1 MNTLNWFLRKTRYSA
16 PLVWIGVVAV
26 AAAIAQS
33 TATLIQIVDKATP
46 SVTATSSLNPSVFGT
61 SVTFSASLTAAL
73 ADTATGTVQ
82 WMDGATPV
90 GSPVSVA
97 SAAASMPVATLTAGT
112 HSMTA
117 VYSGDSNFTGATSA
131 PISQVVNKATPGL
144 GGFAPITVVSSLNPS
159 IYQNAVTFT
168 ASAPAGTTGSIT
180 FMDAATALG
189 TSPLV
194 GTSATFSIST
204 LVVSTHPITAVYSGD
219 SNFNSATSVELDQ
232 VVNKAPTVES
242 VFATPPASV
251 TVGTSVTF
259 TTLVNTG
266 ALLPTGSVVFMDG
279 ATTLG
284 TGTVASATATN
295 LLAYSSD
302 FTQWTS
308 DSTGAAA
315 PTVGAATVGPDGA
328 NSATILNFPDT
339 TGGNHSGLKLTGTG
353 TFATQQMAVSFW
365 ALSSSSAVLTVNLE
379 DGSGANAQTATENT
393 SATWQRFVVPFTM
406 AGGAGPNAI
415 VSIQAV
421 NQAAGTVSI
430 YGAQLEQAAT
440 AGVYVMTAGASA
452 AGQGGIA
459 TYTTATLLGG
469 NHPVTGVYSGDTNYL
484 GNTGALN
491 SPLTIG
497 QGSAIAVVAS
507 SLSPSNYGVSVTF
520 TATVTGPNATP
531 TGTITFLDGATTI
544 GTGTLDGTGKVT
556 MSISSLVVGNH
567 PITVQYGGDSNFT
580 AVTSSPITQTVN
592 SVAAVVTVTSSIN
605 PSSFGQSVDFT
616 ATVTGAGATPT
627 GTVVVTDGVTALGT
641 ITLNASGNGVLTTAT
656 LTGGSHSLLFTYSGD
671 TNYKP

>member
-1 MNTLNWFLRKTRYSA
+1 MNWFLRKTRYSA
-16 PLVWIGVVAV
+16 PLLWIGAAAV

-33 TATLIQIVDKATP
+33 TATLIQIVNKSTP
-46 SVTATSSLNPSVFGT
+46 SVTATSSLNPAVFGT
-61 SVTFSASLTAAL
+61 PVTFSASLTAAL
-73 ADTATGTVQ
+73 ANTATGTVQ

-90 GSPVSVA
+90 GSPVPVA

-159 IYQNAVTFT
+159 IYQNAVTLT
-168 ASAPAGTTGSIT
+168 ASAPAGSTGTIT

-204 LVVSTHPITAVYSGD
+204 LVASTHPITAVYSGD
-219 SNFNSATSVELDQ
+219 SNFNSATSAGISQ

-242 VFATPPASV
+242 VFAAPPTGV
-251 TVGTSVTF
+251 TVGSSVTF

-284 TGTVASATATN
+284 TGTVASASATN

-308 DSTGAAA
+308 DSAGAAA

-353 TFATQQMAVSFW
+353 TFATKQMAVSFW
-365 ALSSSSAVLTVNLE
+365 ALSSSSTVLTVNLE

-406 AGGAGPNAI
+406 AAGAGSNAI

-421 NQAAGTVSI
+421 NEAAGTASI
-430 YGAQLEQAAT
+430 YGAQLEQAVT
-440 AGVYVMTAGASA
+440 AGVYVMTTGASA

-491 SPLTIG
+491 SPLTVG
-497 QGSAIAVVAS
+497 QGSATAVVAS

-520 TATVTGPNATP
+520 TATVTGPNAIP

-544 GTGTLDGTGKVT
+544 GTGILDATGKAT

-567 PITVQYGGDSNFT
+567 PITVQYGGDSNFN
-580 AVTSSPITQTVN
+580 AVTSSSITQTVN
-592 SVAAVVTVTSSIN
+592 AVAAIVTVTSSIN
-605 PSSFGQSVDFT
+605 PSTFGQSVVFT

-627 GTVVVTDGVTALGT
+627 GTVAVTDGATTLGT
-641 ITLNASGNGVLTTAT
+641 ITLNASGSGVLTTAT

-671 TNYKP
+671 SNYTH

>member
-1 MNTLNWFLRKTRYSA
+1 MRYSA
-16 PLVWIGVVAV
+16 PLLWIGAVAV

-33 TATLIQIVDKATP
+33 TATLIQIVDKSTP
-46 SVTATSSLNPSVFGT
+46 TVTATSNLNPSVFG
-61 SVTFSASLTAAL
+61 SQVTFSASLTAAL
-73 ADTATGTVQ
+73 ANTATGTVQ
-82 WMDGATPV
+82 WMDGATPI

-97 SAAASMPVATLTAGT
+97 SAGASMPFSVLTAGT
-112 HSMTA
+112 HSITA
-117 VYSGDSNFTGATSA
+117 VYSGDGDFTGATSV
-131 PISQVVNKATPGL
+131 PISQVVNKATPGV
-144 GGFAPITVVSSLNPS
+144 GGFAPITVASSLNPS
-159 IYQNAVTFT
+159 IYQNSVTFT
-168 ASAPAGTTGSIT
+168 STAPAGATGTIT
-180 FMDAATALG
+180 YMDAATPLG

-194 GTSATFSIST
+194 AGSATFSIPT
-204 LVVSTHPITAVYSGD
+204 LIAGTHPITAVYSGD
-219 SNFNSATSVELDQ
+219 SNFNGATSTGISQ

-242 VFATPPASV
+242 VFATPPTGV
-251 TVGTSVTF
+251 TVGSSVTF

-266 ALLPTGSVVFMDG
+266 ALLPTGTVTFMDG

-295 LLAYSSD
+295 LLPYSSD

-308 DSTGAAA
+308 DSAGVAA
-315 PTVGAATVGPDGA
+315 PTVTSAVLGPDGA
-328 NSATILNFPDT
+328 NSATTLMYPDT
-339 TGGNHSGLKLTGTG
+339 TGGNHSGLKLTATG
-353 TFATQQMAVSFW
+353 TFASQQMAVSFW
-365 ALSSSSAVLTVNLE
+365 ALSSSSTVLTVNLE
-379 DGSGANAQTATENT
+379 DGSGANTQTATENT

-406 AGGAGPNAI
+406 AAGAGSNAI

-421 NQAAGTVSI
+421 NEAAGTVSI

-440 AGVYVMTAGASA
+440 AGVYVMTTGASA

-491 SPLTIG
+491 SPLTVG
-497 QGSAIAVVAS
+497 QGSATAVVAS

-544 GTGTLDGTGKVT
+544 GTGTLDATGKAT
-556 MSISSLVVGNH
+556 MPISSLVVGNH
-567 PITVQYGGDSNFT
+567 SITVQYGGDSNFN

-592 SVAAVVTVTSSIN
+592 AVAANVTVISSIN
-605 PSSFGQSVDFT
+605 PSSFGQSVAFT

-627 GTVVVTDGVTALGT
+627 GTVAVTDGATTLGT
-641 ITLNASGNGVLTTAT
+641 ITLNASGSGVLTTAT

-671 TNYKP
+671 SNYTH

>member
-1 MNTLNWFLRKTRYSA
+1 M
-16 PLVWIGVVAV
+16 

-33 TATLIQIVDKATP
+33 TATLIQVVNKSTP
-46 SVTATSSLNPSVFGT
+46 SVTATSSLNPSVFG
-61 SVTFSASLTAAL
+61 SQVTFAASLTAAL
-73 ADTATGTVQ
+73 ADSATGSVQ
-82 WMDGATPV
+82 WMDGATPI
-90 GSPVSVA
+90 GSPVPVA
-97 SAAASMPVATLTAGT
+97 SAGASMPFATLTAGT
-112 HSMTA
+112 HSVTA

-144 GGFAPITVVSSLNPS
+144 GGFAPITVTSSLNPS
-159 IYQNAVTFT
+159 IYQNAVTLT
-168 ASAPAGTTGSIT
+168 ATAPAGSSGTIT
-180 FMDAATALG
+180 FMDASTALG

-194 GTSATFSIST
+194 GTSATFS
-204 LVVSTHPITAVYSGD
+204 VSSFVAGTHPITAVYSGD
-219 SNFNSATSVELDQ
+219 SNFNGATSTGISQ

-242 VFATPPASV
+242 VFATPPTGV
-251 TVGTSVTF
+251 TVGSSVTF

-266 ALLPTGSVVFMDG
+266 ALLPTGSVTFMDG
-279 ATTLG
+279 AITLG

-295 LLAYSSD
+295 LLPYSSD
-302 FTQWTS
+302 FTQWAS
-308 DSTGAAA
+308 DSAGSAA
-315 PTVGAATVGPDGA
+315 PSVGAATLGPDGA
-328 NSATILNFPDT
+328 NSATTLTFPAT
-339 TGGNHSGLKLTGTG
+339 TGGNHSGLKLTATG
-353 TFATQQMAVSFW
+353 TFASQQMAVSFW
-365 ALSSSSAVLTVNLE
+365 ALSSSSTVLTVNLE

-393 SATWQRFVVPFTM
+393 AATWQRFVVPFTM

-440 AGVYVMTAGASA
+440 AGVYAMTNGASA

-491 SPLTIG
+491 SPLTVG
-497 QGSAIAVVAS
+497 QGSVTAVVAS

-531 TGTITFLDGATTI
+531 TGTITFLDGAKTI
-544 GTGTLDGTGKVT
+544 GTGTLDGSGKAT
-556 MSISSLVVGNH
+556 MSISSLVVGDH
-567 PITVQYGGDSNFT
+567 PITVNYGGDSNFN

-592 SVAAVVTVTSSIN
+592 AVAATVTVTSSIN

-627 GTVVVTDGVTALGT
+627 GTVVVTDGATSLGT
-641 ITLNASGNGVLTTAT
+641 ITLDASGKGVLTTAT

-671 TNYKP
+671 ANYTH

>member
-1 MNTLNWFLRKTRYSA
+1 MNWFLRKTRYSA

-204 LVVSTHPITAVYSGD
+204 LVASTHPITAVYSGD

-242 VFATPPASV
+242 VFATPPTGV

-328 NSATILNFPDT
+328 NSATILNYPDT

-365 ALSSSSAVLTVNLE
+365 ALSSSSTVLTVNLE
-379 DGSGANAQTATENT
+379 DGSGANVQTATQNT

-421 NQAAGTVSI
+421 NEAAGTVSI
-430 YGAQLEQAAT
+430 FGAQLEQAAT
-440 AGVYVMTAGASA
+440 AGVYVMTTGASA

-491 SPLTIG
+491 SLLTVG

-531 TGTITFLDGATTI
+531 TGTITFLEGATTI

-616 ATVTGAGATPT
+616 AIVTGAGATPT

>member
-204 LVVSTHPITAVYSGD
+204 LVASTHPITAVYSGD

-242 VFATPPASV
+242 VFATPPTGV

-365 ALSSSSAVLTVNLE
+365 ALSSSSTVLTVNLE
-379 DGSGANAQTATENT
+379 DGSGANVQTATQNT

-421 NQAAGTVSI
+421 NEAAGTVSI
-430 YGAQLEQAAT
+430 FGAQLEQAAT

-491 SPLTIG
+491 SPLTVG

-507 SLSPSNYGVSVTF
+507 SLSPSGYGVSVTF

-671 TNYKP
+671 SNYKN

>member
-204 LVVSTHPITAVYSGD
+204 LVASTHPITAVYSGD

-242 VFATPPASV
+242 VFATPPTGV

-328 NSATILNFPDT
+328 NSATILNYPDT

-365 ALSSSSAVLTVNLE
+365 ALSSSSTVLTVNLE
-379 DGSGANAQTATENT
+379 DGSGANVQTATQNT

-421 NQAAGTVSI
+421 NEAAGTVSI
-430 YGAQLEQAAT
+430 FGAQLEQAAT
-440 AGVYVMTAGASA
+440 AGVYVMTTGASA

-491 SPLTIG
+491 SLLTVG

-531 TGTITFLDGATTI
+531 TGTITFLEGATTI

-616 ATVTGAGATPT
+616 AIVTGAGATPT

>member
-1 MNTLNWFLRKTRYSA
+1 M
-16 PLVWIGVVAV
+16 AV

-33 TATLIQIVDKATP
+33 TATLIQIVNKSTP
-46 SVTATSSLNPSVFGT
+46 TVTATSSLNPSAFG
-61 SVTFSASLTAAL
+61 SQVTFSASLTAAL
-73 ADTATGTVQ
+73 ANTATGTVQ
-82 WMDGATPV
+82 WMDGATPI
-90 GSPVSVA
+90 GSPVPVA
-97 SAAASMPVATLTAGT
+97 SAGASMPFSVLTAGT
-112 HSMTA
+112 HSITA
-117 VYSGDSNFTGATSA
+117 VYSGDGDFTGATSA
-131 PISQVVNKATPGL
+131 PISQVVNKATPGF
-144 GGFAPITVVSSLNPS
+144 GGFAPITVGSSLNPS
-159 IYQNAVTFT
+159 IYQNAVTLT
-168 ASAPAGTTGSIT
+168 ATAPAGSTGTIT
-180 FMDAATALG
+180 FMDATTTLG

-194 GTSATFSIST
+194 GTSATFSVST
-204 LVVSTHPITAVYSGD
+204 LVAGTHPITAVYSGD
-219 SNFNSATSVELDQ
+219 SNFNGATSAGISQ

-242 VFATPPASV
+242 VFATPPTAV
-251 TVGTSVTF
+251 TVGSSVTF

-266 ALLPTGSVVFMDG
+266 ALLPTGSVTFMDG

-295 LLAYSSD
+295 LLPYSSD

-308 DSTGAAA
+308 DSAGVAA
-315 PTVGAATVGPDGA
+315 PTVGAATLGPDGA
-328 NSATILNFPDT
+328 NSATTLTYPAT
-339 TGGNHSGLKLTGTG
+339 TGGNHSGLKLTATG
-353 TFATQQMAVSFW
+353 TFASQQMAVSFW
-365 ALSSSSAVLTVNLE
+365 ALSSSSTVLTVNLE
-379 DGSGANAQTATENT
+379 DGAGANAQTATENT

-440 AGVYVMTAGASA
+440 AGVYVMTTGASA

-459 TYTTATLLGG
+459 TYTTSTLLGG
-469 NHPVTGVYSGDTNYL
+469 NHAVTGVYSGDTNYL

-491 SPLTIG
+491 SPLTVG
-497 QGSAIAVVAS
+497 QGSVTAVVAS

-531 TGTITFLDGATTI
+531 TGTITFLDGAKTI
-544 GTGTLDGTGKVT
+544 GTGTLDGSGKAT
-556 MSISSLVVGNH
+556 MSISSLVVGDH
-567 PITVQYGGDSNFT
+567 PITVNYGGDSNFN

-592 SVAAVVTVTSSIN
+592 AVAATVTVTSSIN

-627 GTVVVTDGVTALGT
+627 GTVVVTDGATSLGT
-641 ITLNASGNGVLTTAT
+641 ITLDASGKGVLTTAT

-671 TNYKP
+671 SNYKP

>member
-1 MNTLNWFLRKTRYSA
+1 M
-16 PLVWIGVVAV
+16 AV

-33 TATLIQIVDKATP
+33 TATLIQIVNKSTP

-61 SVTFSASLTAAL
+61 PVTFSASLTAAL
-73 ADTATGTVQ
+73 ANTATGTVQ

-90 GSPVSVA
+90 GSPVPVA

-159 IYQNAVTFT
+159 IYQNAVTLT
-168 ASAPAGTTGSIT
+168 ASAPAGSTGTIT

-204 LVVSTHPITAVYSGD
+204 LVASTHPITAVYSGD
-219 SNFNSATSVELDQ
+219 SNFNSATSAGISQ

-242 VFATPPASV
+242 VFATPATGV
-251 TVGTSVTF
+251 TVGSSVTF

-284 TGTVASATATN
+284 TGTVASASATN

-308 DSTGAAA
+308 DSAGAAA

-440 AGVYVMTAGASA
+440 AGVYVRTTGASA

-459 TYTTATLLGG
+459 TFTTATLLGG
-469 NHPVTGVYSGDTNYL
+469 SHPVTGVYSGDTNYL

-491 SPLTIG
+491 SPLTVG
-497 QGSAIAVVAS
+497 QGSATAAVVS

-544 GTGTLDGTGKVT
+544 GTGNLDGTGKAT
-556 MSISSLVVGNH
+556 MATSALVVGNH
-567 PITVQYGGDSNFT
+567 PITVHYGGDSNFG
-580 AVTSSPITQTVN
+580 AVTSAPITQTVN
-592 SVAAVVTVTSSIN
+592 AVAATVTVTSSIN
-605 PSSFGQSVDFT
+605 PSTFGQSVDFT

-627 GTVVVTDGVTALGT
+627 GTVVVTDGATTLGT
-641 ITLNASGNGVLTTAT
+641 ITLNASGSGVLTTAT

-671 TNYKP
+671 SNYTH

>member
-1 MNTLNWFLRKTRYSA
+1 MRYST
-16 PLVWIGVVAV
+16 PLLWIGAVAV

-33 TATLIQIVDKATP
+33 TATLIQIVDKSTP
-46 SVTATSSLNPSVFGT
+46 TVTATSNLNPSVFG
-61 SVTFSASLTAAL
+61 SQVTFSASLTAAL
-73 ADTATGTVQ
+73 ANTATGTVQ
-82 WMDGATPV
+82 WMDGATPI

-97 SAAASMPVATLTAGT
+97 SAGASMPFSVLTAGT
-112 HSMTA
+112 HSITA
-117 VYSGDSNFTGATSA
+117 VYSGDGDFTGATSV
-131 PISQVVNKATPGL
+131 PISQVVNKATPGV
-144 GGFAPITVVSSLNPS
+144 GGFAPITVASSLNPS
-159 IYQNAVTFT
+159 IYQNSVTFT
-168 ASAPAGTTGSIT
+168 STAPAGATGTIT
-180 FMDAATALG
+180 FMDAATPLG

-194 GTSATFSIST
+194 AGSATFSIPT
-204 LVVSTHPITAVYSGD
+204 LIAGTHPITAVYSGD
-219 SNFNSATSVELDQ
+219 SNFNGATSTGISQ

-242 VFATPPASV
+242 VFATPPSGV
-251 TVGTSVTF
+251 TVGSSVTF

-266 ALLPTGSVVFMDG
+266 ALLPTGTVTFMDG

-295 LLAYSSD
+295 LLPYSSD

-308 DSTGAAA
+308 DSAGVAA
-315 PTVGAATVGPDGA
+315 PTVTSAVLGPDGA
-328 NSATILNFPDT
+328 NSATTLTYPDT
-339 TGGNHSGLKLTGTG
+339 TGGNHSGLKLTATG
-353 TFATQQMAVSFW
+353 TFASQQMAVSFW
-365 ALSSSSAVLTVNLE
+365 ALSSSSTVLTVNLE
-379 DGSGANAQTATENT
+379 DGSGANTQTATENT

-406 AGGAGPNAI
+406 AAGAGSNAI

-421 NQAAGTVSI
+421 NEAAGTVSI

-440 AGVYVMTAGASA
+440 AGVYVMTTGASA

-491 SPLTIG
+491 SPLTVG
-497 QGSAIAVVAS
+497 QGSATAVVAS
-507 SLSPSNYGVSVTF
+507 SLSPSNYGVSITF

-544 GTGTLDGTGKVT
+544 GTGTLDATGKAT
-556 MSISSLVVGNH
+556 MPISSLVVGNH
-567 PITVQYGGDSNFT
+567 SITVQYGGDSNFN

-592 SVAAVVTVTSSIN
+592 AVAANVTVISSIN
-605 PSSFGQSVDFT
+605 PSSFGQSVAFT

-627 GTVVVTDGVTALGT
+627 GTVAVTDGATTLGT
-641 ITLNASGNGVLTTAT
+641 ITLNASGSGVLTTAT

-671 TNYKP
+671 SNYTH

>member
-204 LVVSTHPITAVYSGD
+204 LVASTHPITAVYSGD
-219 SNFNSATSVELDQ
+219 SNFNSATSAGISQ

-242 VFATPPASV
+242 VFAAPPTGV
-251 TVGTSVTF
+251 TVGSSVTF

-266 ALLPTGSVVFMDG
+266 ALLPTGSVTFMDG

-295 LLAYSSD
+295 LLPYSSD

-308 DSTGAAA
+308 DSAGVAA
-315 PTVGAATVGPDGA
+315 PTVGAATLGPDGA
-328 NSATILNFPDT
+328 NSATTLTYPAT
-339 TGGNHSGLKLTGTG
+339 TGGNHSGLKLTATG
-353 TFATQQMAVSFW
+353 TFASQQMAVSFW
-365 ALSSSSAVLTVNLE
+365 ALSSSSTVLTVNLE
-379 DGSGANAQTATENT
+379 DGAGANAQTATENT
-393 SATWQRFVVPFTM
+393 SSTWQRFVVPFTM

-440 AGVYVMTAGASA
+440 AGVYVMTTGASA

-459 TYTTATLLGG
+459 TYTTSTLLGG

-491 SPLTIG
+491 SPLTVG
-497 QGSAIAVVAS
+497 QGSATAVVAS

-520 TATVTGPNATP
+520 SATVTGPNATP
-531 TGTITFLDGATTI
+531 TGTITFLDGAKTI
-544 GTGTLDGTGKVT
+544 GTGTLDGSGMAT
-556 MSISSLVVGNH
+556 MSISSLVVGDH
-567 PITVQYGGDSNFT
+567 PITVNYGGDSNFN

-592 SVAAVVTVTSSIN
+592 AVAATVTVTSSIN

-627 GTVVVTDGVTALGT
+627 GTVVVTDGATSLGT
-641 ITLNASGNGVLTTAT
+641 ITLDASGKGVLTTAT

-671 TNYKP
+671 SNYKP